1 MPSLNFSPRENTS
14 LGVARPS
21 SRALCLVLL
30 LFFASCTGADANK
43 KKDDAS
49 AQKEEIDC
57 GSTRVQRTLTYCVSP
72 GAAEFARQNETMRM
86 VMKKGDGAVTPDIF
100 PLPVG
105 SSPVLGPEDAAV
117 TIVVFSD
124 LECPYCAEAH
134 AELELLQSQ
143 MPKDVRLVF
152 KHFPLSFHP
161 NAGDAARA
169 ASAMAE
175 QGKFWE
181 FVHVAYQR
189 QDALGPRQYE
199 AIVEQIGGDLAAYR
213 ATVDQQKH
221 IEAVERDMRL
231 GEQINV
237 AGTPTIFFNGV
248 ALQGGFTA
256 ADLSPVVLQQKQIVD
271 AFVAAGVPKKEIY
284 WRMVRAQYQEL
295 PDAEPEQPDEPA
307 RELVYIP
314 VGDSPVKGAAED
326 QALVTIVVFS
336 DFECPYCKD
345 ANPAIEAVLGAH
357 EDKVRLVFKHFPLPF
372 HKRADNAAGAAVLA
386 HRQGKFWE
394 LHDLLFANQQALS
407 DADLQRYIEQVGIQG
422 MDVNKKMQE
431 DPSVAEAINADMV
444 MGVEAGVNGTPTM
457 FINGIKVMGG
467 LEQADLEKMI
477 TEQLTLGE
485 KLRNATG
492 KSGEDLYEAIVEANA
507 TQAQN

>member
-1 MPSLNFSPRENTS
+1 MPTMPRLSLLLSKAKA
-14 LGVARPS
+14 LGVFFT
-21 SRALCLVLL
+21 L
-30 LFFASCTGADANK
+30 LFSLAACSGADKNA
-43 KKDDAS
+43 KKDTTA
-49 AQKEEIDC
+49 KEESIDC
-57 GSTRVQRTLTYCVSP
+57 ASTRVQRTLTYCVSP

-86 VMKKGDGAVTPDIF
+86 VMKKGDGNVTPDIF

-105 SSPVLGPEDAAV
+105 SSPVLGPKDAAV

-143 MPKDVRLVF
+143 MPRDVRLVF

-181 FVHVAYQR
+181 FIHLAYQR

-213 ATVDQQKH
+213 VTVDQRKH
-221 IEAVERDMRL
+221 IERIERDMQL

-237 AGTPTIFFNGV
+237 AGTPTVFFNGV
-248 ALQGGFTA
+248 ALQGAFTA
-256 ADLSPVVLQQKQIVD
+256 ADLRPVVMQQKQIAD
-271 AFVAAGVPKKEIY
+271 AFVAAGVPKEEVY
-284 WRMVRAQYQEL
+284 WRMVRAQYQPL
-295 PDAEPEQPDEPA
+295 PESEATEKDPQQEA

-314 VGDSPVKGAAED
+314 AGDSPAKGAPED
-326 QALVTIVVFS
+326 KTLVTIVVFS
-336 DFECPYCKD
+336 DFECPYCKE
-345 ANPAIEAVLGAH
+345 ANPALHQVL
-357 EDKVRLVFKHFPLPF
+357 EENKDSVRLVFKHFPLPF

-407 DADLQRYIEQVGIQG
+407 NADLQSYIEKVGIKG
-422 MDVNKKMQE
+422 LDVNKKMQE

-444 MGVEAGVNGTPTM
+444 MGVEAGVSGTPTM

-467 LEQADLEKMI
+467 LEKEALDEIVK
-477 TEQLTLGE
+477 EQLVLGE

-492 KSGEDLYEAIVEANA
+492 KQGDDLYEAIVEANA
-507 TQAQN
+507 NKE

>member
-1 MPSLNFSPRENTS
+1 MPTPSRFSYPRS
-14 LGVARPS
+14 KAKCLGVFC
-21 SRALCLVLL
+21 ALMLL
-30 LFFASCTGADANK
+30 LAACTGADKNK
-43 KKDDAS
+43 KKETS
-49 AQKEEIDC
+49 TTEETIDC
-57 GSTRVQRTLTYCVSP
+57 ASTRVQRTLTYCVSP

-86 VMKKGDGAVTPDIF
+86 VMKKGDGNVTPDIF

-105 SSPVLGPEDAAV
+105 KSPVLGPENAAV

-143 MPKDVRLVF
+143 MPQDVRLVF

-213 ATVDQQKH
+213 ATVDQRKH
-221 IEAVERDMRL
+221 IETVERDMQL

-256 ADLSPVVLQQKQIVD
+256 ADLRPVVMQQKQIVD
-271 AFVAAGVPKKEIY
+271 AFVAAGVPRKEVY
-284 WRMVRAQYQEL
+284 WRMVRAQYQPL
-295 PDAEPEQPDEPA
+295 PETEAAEKEPEQEA

-314 VGDSPVKGAAED
+314 VGDSPAKGASED

-336 DFECPYCKD
+336 DFECPYCKE
-345 ANPAIEAVLGAH
+345 ANPALHQILEENKGQ
-357 EDKVRLVFKHFPLPF
+357 VRLVFKHFPLPF
-372 HKRADNAAGAAVLA
+372 HKRADNAAGAAVIA

-394 LHDLLFANQQALS
+394 LHDLLFSNQGALT
-407 DADLQRYIEQVGIQG
+407 DADLQKYIEAVGISG
-422 MDVNKKMQE
+422 LDVNKKMQE
-431 DPSVAEAINADMV
+431 DPSVAEAINTDMV

-467 LEQADLEKMI
+467 LEKEALGQIIE
-477 TEQLTLGE
+477 EQLDLGE
-485 KLRNATG
+485 RLRNATG
-492 KSGEDLYEAIVEANA
+492 KKGDDLYEALVEANA
-507 TQAQN
+507 NKE